1 MTQDHKRPQQDKGQP
16 QDKPPLD
23 TSKPPFG
30 GDFDLHEEQETIK
43 TLLMQLVK
51 HLTGLGDGDPFKRQ
65 MVEQR
70 LLGRNLTFWC
80 LNYIYTGKVT
90 GVYADQIELSEPKVV
105 YETGDF
111 KEPEWKDAQGLPD
124 TIYVMRRNIES
135 WGVLK

>member
-1 MTQDHKRPQQDKGQP
+1 MTQNHKQQQDKQQP
-16 QDKPPLD
+16 QDKPPL
-23 TSKPPFG
+23 G
-30 GDFDLHEEQETIK
+30 MGDLDLREEQETIK
-43 TLLMQLVK
+43 SLLMRLVK
-51 HLTGLGDGDPFKRQ
+51 HLTGLGEGDPCKRQ

-70 LLGRNLTFWC
+70 LLGRCLTFWC

-111 KEPEWKDAQGLPD
+111 GDPNWKDAQSLPYP
-124 TIYVMRRNIES
+124 IFVMRRNIES